1 MKRCTKTMKPIEK
14 MDTQTIQ
21 TLKSKYIGFPDLVM
35 PIDDPIRVKINE
47 IIDRINDLPKRKG
60 KK

>member
-14 MDTQTIQ
+14 IDDIEILNFGGGLY
-21 TLKSKYIGFPDLVM
+21 LKTK
-35 PIDDPIRVKINE
+35 DPIRVKINE
-47 IIDRINDLPKRKG
+47 IIERINDLPKRKG